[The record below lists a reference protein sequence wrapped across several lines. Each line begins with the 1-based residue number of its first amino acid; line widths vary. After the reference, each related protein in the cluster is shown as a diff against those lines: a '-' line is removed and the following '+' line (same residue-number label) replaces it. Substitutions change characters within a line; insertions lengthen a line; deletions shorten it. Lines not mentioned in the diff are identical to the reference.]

1 MEEIS
6 TGTQKNK
13 NIMKE
18 DLKEIFKNVNDWLK
32 YAEAK
37 NAMLLG
43 FNGALLFGAFKVFSS
58 NSDLQNLWGFV
69 GPYFHYVMPI
79 IIGISTVITL
89 ISFIPETKMIKL
101 GDDSKPEDVN
111 VLFYSHLKTLSS
123 DELLTELMVT
133 NPSIIEKSYAQ
144 QIVINSGIAAAKF
157 DSFKVAGWITISGL
171 MMIIPVIFP
180 LINYYKK
187 RFGKKEIK

>member
-6 TGTQKNK
+6 TGIQKNK

-58 NSDLQNLWGFV
+58 NPDLQNLWGFV

-79 IIGISTVITL
+79 VIGISTVITL
-89 ISFIPETKMIKL
+89 ISFIPDTKMIKL

-111 VLFYSHLKTLSS
+111 VLFYSHLKTLSP
-123 DELLTELMVT
+123 DELLTEFKVT

-180 LINYYKK
+180 LGNYYKK
-187 RFGKKEIK
+187 RLGKKEIK